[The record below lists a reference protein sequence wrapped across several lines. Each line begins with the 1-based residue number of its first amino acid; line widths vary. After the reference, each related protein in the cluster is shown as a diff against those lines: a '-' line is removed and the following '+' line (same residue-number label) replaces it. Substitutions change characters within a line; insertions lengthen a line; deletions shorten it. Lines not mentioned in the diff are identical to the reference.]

1 MGSEEF
7 YMAADR
13 VADELCEAFD
23 IKDDLPQWV
32 INIALRLYR
41 VLLPDFSLENF
52 KSNREA

>member
-1 MGSEEF
+1 
-7 YMAADR
+7 MAADR